1 MSSVVAAAVVLLVT
15 AGAYGALAPWLARS
29 VPGRFTAVPPARSRS
44 LAGAAAGGLVT
55 LTAAL
60 CGALPW
66 HPPAP
71 DGTTA
76 ALVLLGLALGCGEF
90 AAAAFL
96 SSVVA
101 DAGAALRGT
110 RVARGAERVLA
121 AVRRAG
127 TRARDDGRPRTAPH
141 RTARTATRA
150 TVLPPRTTRPA
161 SAAGQTHWLALAR
174 GQAAEEAR
182 ARVAGP
188 GAAWGVAALAVAVV
202 AEEGAFRAGLVSALA
217 GAGAVAAVGVAVLA
231 HAAVQVRA
239 VPDGRRTAPDVWL
252 PALLVPA
259 VHAALYWRTGTLTPL
274 LAADAAYL
282 ALLIPTERKRS

>member
-1 MSSVVAAAVVLLVT
+1 MSGAVAAAAVLLVA
-15 AGAYGALAPWLARS
+15 AGAYGVLVPWLARHA
-29 VPGRFTAVPPARSRS
+29 PGRFTAVPPARARS

-60 CGALPW
+60 CGTLPW

-96 SSVVA
+96 ASVVA
-101 DAGAALRGT
+101 DTGAALRGT
-110 RVARGAERVLA
+110 R
-121 AVRRAG
+121 AVRVGERGRAAPR
-127 TRARDDGRPRTAPH
+127 RAP
-141 RTARTATRA
+141 
-150 TVLPPRTTRPA
+150 RPA
-161 SAAGQTHWLALAR
+161 SAAGQTHWLGLAR

-188 GAAWGVAALAVAVV
+188 GAAWGVVALAVAVV

-217 GAGAVAAVGVAVLA
+217 GAGAVAAVGLAVLA

-239 VPDGRRTAPDVWL
+239 VPAGRRTAPDVWL

-259 VHAALYWRTGTLTPL
+259 VHAVLYWRTGTLTPL